1 MKMNNNKE
9 KLQPTKLYLNKEE
22 YNKLYEV
29 LSLNERRNDEEK
41 STKATELKE
50 KLVKYASVLD
60 KREQDTEEKAII
72 SLFPIEI
79 KFLLNQLLD
88 FVNYMPSRDY
98 FEELREETFKR
109 KQNKE
114 E

>member
-1 MKMNNNKE
+1 MNNNKE
-9 KLQPTKLYLNKEE
+9 KIQPTKLFLNKDE

-29 LSLNERRNDEEK
+29 LSLNERRNVEEK
-41 STKATELKE
+41 STRATELKE

-60 KREQDTEEKAII
+60 KREQDTEEKAIV

-98 FEELREETFKR
+98 FEELREETIKR

>member
-29 LSLNERRNDEEK
+29 LSLNERRNDNEK
-41 STKATELKE
+41 SQRATELKE
-50 KLVKYASVLD
+50 KLVKYASVLN
-60 KREQDTEEKAII
+60 KREQDTEERAVI

-88 FVNYMPSRDY
+88 FVNYMPSKDY
-98 FEELREETFKR
+98 FEELREVTNNR
-109 KQNKE
+109 KANKE

>member
-1 MKMNNNKE
+1 MMNNNKE

-41 STKATELKE
+41 STRATELKE

-60 KREQDTEEKAII
+60 KREQDTDEKAII

-79 KFLLNQLLD
+79 KFLLNHLLD

-98 FEELREETFKR
+98 FEELREETIKR

>member
-1 MKMNNNKE
+1 MNNNKE
-9 KLQPTKLYLNKEE
+9 KIQTTKLFLNKEE
-22 YNKLYEV
+22 YNKLCEV

-41 STKATELKE
+41 STRATELKE

-60 KREQDTEEKAII
+60 KREQDTEEKTIV

>member
-1 MKMNNNKE
+1 MMNNKE
-9 KLQPTKLYLNKEE
+9 KLQPTKIYLNKEE
-22 YNKLYEV
+22 YNKLCEV
-29 LSLNERRNDEEK
+29 LYLNERRNEEEK

-60 KREQDTEEKAII
+60 KREQDIEEKSII

-88 FVNYMPSRDY
+88 FVNYMPSKDY
-98 FEELREETFKR
+98 FEVLREETIKR
-109 KQNKE
+109 KQSKE

>member
-1 MKMNNNKE
+1 MNNNKE
-9 KLQPTKLYLNKEE
+9 KLQPTKLFLNKEE
-22 YNKLYEV
+22 YNKLCEV
-29 LSLNERRNDEEK
+29 LSLNERRDDAEK
-41 STKATELKE
+41 SSKATELKE

-60 KREQDTEEKAII
+60 KREQDTEEKSVI

-79 KFLLNQLLD
+79 KFIIDQFLD
-88 FVNYMPSRDY
+88 FVNYVPSKDY
-98 FEELREETFKR
+98 FEELREETIKR

>member
-1 MKMNNNKE
+1 MMNNNKE

-41 STKATELKE
+41 SKRATELKE

-79 KFLLNQLLD
+79 KFSLNQLLD

-98 FEELREETFKR
+98 FEELREETIKR

>member
-1 MKMNNNKE
+1 MNNNKE

-41 STKATELKE
+41 STRATELKE

-98 FEELREETFKR
+98 FEELREETIKR
-109 KQNKE
+109 KQSKE

>member
-1 MKMNNNKE
+1 MNNNKE
-9 KLQPTKLYLNKEE
+9 KLQPTKLYINKEE

-98 FEELREETFKR
+98 FEELREETIKR

>member
-29 LSLNERRNDEEK
+29 LALNERRNDEVK
-41 STKATELKE
+41 SSKATELKE

-60 KREQDTEEKAII
+60 KREQDTEERAVI

-79 KFLLNQLLD
+79 KFLIDQLLD
-88 FVNYMPSRDY
+88 FVNYMPSKDY
-98 FEELREETFKR
+98 FEELRGETIKR

>member
-1 MKMNNNKE
+1 MNNNKE

-41 STKATELKE
+41 STRATELKE

>member
-1 MKMNNNKE
+1 MNNNKE

-60 KREQDTEEKAII
+60 KREQDTEEKAIV

-98 FEELREETFKR
+98 FEELREETIKR

>member
-1 MKMNNNKE
+1 MMNNNKE

-60 KREQDTEEKAII
+60 KREQDTEEKAIV

-98 FEELREETFKR
+98 FEELREETIKR

>member
-1 MKMNNNKE
+1 MNNNKE
-9 KLQPTKLYLNKEE
+9 KIQSTKLFLNKEE
-22 YNKLYEV
+22 YNKLCEV

-41 STKATELKE
+41 STRATELKE

-98 FEELREETFKR
+98 FEELREETIKR

>member
-1 MKMNNNKE
+1 MNNNKE
-9 KLQPTKLYLNKEE
+9 KIQPTKLFLNKEE

-41 STKATELKE
+41 STRATELKE

-98 FEELREETFKR
+98 FEELREETIKR